1 MSIDKAKATTEFAAG
16 GYSRFTTAFGRLTF
30 GQEVM
35 HTVGSRSTEKEADGG
50 EKGVERARGRET
62 VFGEVCCEVAEVM
75 EGDRYIFHI
84 LSLTT
89 FTCLH
94 MMLGVLTFKRF
105 ALRQESV

>member
-1 MSIDKAKATTEFAAG
+1 
-16 GYSRFTTAFGRLTF
+16 
-30 GQEVM
+30 
-35 HTVGSRSTEKEADGG
+35 
-50 EKGVERARGRET
+50 
-62 VFGEVCCEVAEVM
+62 VCCEVAEVM
-75 EGDRYIFHI
+75 EGDRYIFHT